1 MFTLLAFVILTV
13 ALLGGVWWA
22 CRNDSEAQ

>member
-1 MFTLLAFVILTV
+1 MFTLLAFVILAG